1 MNNMEY
7 ISGVHALNIP
17 CELDTCGDWHVSS
30 LDWENITLMTSK
42 DSIFGNYGIE
52 TDKIIPEHSERYNVA
67 NTLRAILDLMYL
79 GKTGYLIGFKEDFIC
94 NDKYTYE
101 LFEKVLLLKDCNN
114 WNKIDKLMTHE
125 YYNQWVRYKEKH
137 NV

>member
-1 MNNMEY
+1 MKY
-7 ISGVHALNIP
+7 ISGIHALNIP

-30 LDWENITLMTSK
+30 LKWENITLMDSE

-52 TDKIIPEHSERYNVA
+52 KNKIIPEHSEKYNVA

-94 NDKYTYE
+94 NNKYTYE
-101 LFEKVLLLKDCNN
+101 LFEKVLLLKNCDN
-114 WNKIDKLMTHE
+114 WNEIDKLMTTE
-125 YYNQWVRYKEKH
+125 YYNQWVKYKEKYY
-137 NV
+137 V